1 MVLQRF
7 GMEILSELDHHLIY
21 IVNYSEYYLDELCD
35 NYRVLDHIVNGWDDV
50 PYRQGEHEF
59 RGHRICISDYDEVGD
74 IPQGAIL
81 IILDSYPEARFRW
94 LQEKGDF
101 LDRFARVCFFGG
113 MEMEVD
119 LAYRDKYKDVPL
131 KDMIIFRSGAGA
143 SRYIPG
149 SDFGDNARA
158 LFEYMLSEG
167 YDEKYELVWFVKN
180 PEFYQNRYAERN
192 VRFLP
197 YDAAITDDITLRDE
211 YYETL
216 CLAKYIFFTNSA
228 VFCRNARK
236 DQVRVQ
242 LWHGCGFKSIRHTR
256 IGRDDYKYEYMTVTS
271 ELYARLHEDDF
282 GLKSEQLL
290 VTGYPKDDLL
300 YHPLLDWQEM
310 FHIPKASKYIF
321 WLPTWR
327 TTKLGGEWQGQIAND
342 ATGLPILESMKML
355 KQLNALLLKHDI
367 VLIVK
372 LHPWQDRSMLGDI
385 AMSHMVVLENEA
397 LAEADT
403 QISEILGH
411 ADALISDYSSVA
423 VDYAL
428 LDRPTAFTM
437 DDEEEYARNRGFLWD
452 DIRDWLPG
460 SVISSFEDFLAFVDD
475 VALGRDVCREKRH
488 RLNKQFHAFADD
500 RNSARVIA
508 ALGI

>member
-1 MVLQRF
+1 
-7 GMEILSELDHHLIY
+7 MELISFVSYADADSSSSLIY
-21 IVNYSEYYLDELCD
+21 IINYSEYYLAELCD
-35 NYRVLDHIVNGWDDV
+35 NFPVLECIAGGWDDV
-50 PYRQGEHEF
+50 PYRRGEHEF
-59 RGHRICISDYDEVGD
+59 RGHQICILDYDELGE
-74 IPQGAIL
+74 IPYGAIL
-81 IILDSYPEARFRW
+81 IILDSYPEARFQW

-113 MEMEVD
+113 MEMEMD

-158 LFEYMLSEG
+158 LFEYMLAEG
-167 YDEKYELVWFVKN
+167 YDKKYELVWIVKN
-180 PEFYQNRYAERN
+180 PELYQNRYVERN

-197 YDAAITDDITLRDE
+197 YDAATTDDMALRDK

-242 LWHGCGFKSIRHTR
+242 LWHGCGFKSLRHTR
-256 IGRDDYKYEYMTVTS
+256 IGRDDYKYEYMTVIS
-271 ELYARLHEDDF
+271 KLYAKLHEDDF
-282 GLKSEQLL
+282 GLKPEQLL
-290 VTGYPKDDLL
+290 VTGYPKDDQL
-300 YHPLLDWQEM
+300 YHPLPEWQNLLK
-310 FHIPKASKYIF
+310 IPKASKYIF

-327 TTKLGGEWQGQIAND
+327 TTKLCGEWQGKVAND
-342 ATGLPILESMKML
+342 ATGLPVLESMEML
-355 KQLNALLLKHDI
+355 KQLNAFLMERDFILL
-367 VLIVK
+367 VK
-372 LHPWQDRSMLGDI
+372 LHPWQDRNMLGDV
-385 AMSHMVVLENEA
+385 AMSNIVVLENDA
-397 LAEADT
+397 LAEADV

-423 VDYAL
+423 VDYTL
-428 LDRPTAFTM
+428 LDRPIAFTM
-437 DDEEEYARNRGFLWD
+437 DDEKEYADSRGFLWE
-452 DIRDWLPG
+452 DIRAWLPG
-460 SVISSFEDFLAFVDD
+460 SEIASFDDFLAFVEE
-475 VALGRDVCREKRH
+475 VASGKDVCQEKRR
-488 RLNKQFHAFADD
+488 RLNAKFHDFVDD
-500 RNSARVIA
+500 KNAARVIE